1 MSAGWW
7 RSEKGEVVF
16 GNIFAF
22 VAGLCT
28 AGLVSF
34 LYPQIRRAQARNAQ
48 QEQSEPQGKGRTESF
63 EGTQSFESDVLD
75 LNEATEEELQE
86 LSGIGPAL
94 SVRIVE
100 NRPYRNKLELVS
112 RMVIPEA
119 TYERIKDQI
128 AVSDDSAEAPIQV
141 AI

>member
-1 MSAGWW
+1 
-7 RSEKGEVVF
+7 VF

-28 AGLVSF
+28 AGAISF
-34 LYPQIRRAQARNAQ
+34 VYPQLRGAQARSRQ
-48 QEQSEPQGKGRTESF
+48 KQQSEPRGEERIQGFQGE
-63 EGTQSFESDVLD
+63 VLD
-75 LNEATEEELQE
+75 LNDATEEELQE

-94 SVRIVE
+94 SARIVE

-128 AVSDDSAEAPIQV
+128 AVSDDSVEAPIQV